1 VTSRTFVAVAAAL
14 LGLTTVAA
22 GAGSDGN
29 PTGVGQHTPGL
40 VVDSYALADSPL
52 PRAAE
57 PAATGTGNS
66 TLLWGYEAD
75 VTGSRILSYNIA
87 PYALGPSC
95 VPPLSQ
101 NGRGIAFDP
110 LDGNLWYTFVTPPPT
125 FDGDGFI
132 HKTTPPPACALAGS
146 IPFADGPGGVVQDDI
161 GALDVDEA
169 SKQIWVAGYK
179 PITVQ
184 GVERSYF
191 YLVNRNTG
199 KIIQSCWTPFR
210 GGGEGND
217 TLAVFRSTSLPGS
230 SRYLLTD
237 AGEDVTVPN
246 TLAALEQSS
255 CHNGREAEI
264 IAEFP
269 KTDGVTGIDFE
280 WPGLLSTD
288 LFVLTNKGAPPF
300 ATPAPIGPTT
310 ALFGLEDISLCGFR
324 AKLGGDGDDLC
335 PY

>member
-1 VTSRTFVAVAAAL
+1 MRSTALATLLVATLSLTVSAAAS
-14 LGLTTVAA
+14 
-22 GAGSDGN
+22 GSSGN
-29 PTGVGQHTPGL
+29 PTGVGQHTPGIQ
-40 VVDSYALADSPL
+40 VHSYSVADTPL
-52 PRAAE
+52 PVAPE
-57 PAATGTGNS
+57 PASTGSGSS
-66 TLLWGYEAD
+66 TLLWGYEAAA
-75 VTGSRILSYNIA
+75 TGARILSYNVA

-110 LDGNLWYTFVTPPPT
+110 LDGNLWYTFVTPPPA

-146 IPFADGPGGVVQDDI
+146 IPFGDGPGGVVQDDI

-169 SKQIWVAGYK
+169 SKQIWAAGYK
-179 PITVQ
+179 PVTVD

-217 TLAVFRSTSLPGS
+217 TLATLRSTTLPGS

-237 AGEDVTVPN
+237 AGEDLTIPN
-246 TLAALEQSS
+246 TLALIEQSS

-264 IAEFP
+264 VAEFP

-288 LFVLTNKGAPPF
+288 LFVLSNKGAPPF
-300 ATPAPIGPTT
+300 ATSAPVGPTA

-324 AKLGGDGDDLC
+324 ADLGGSGNDAC